1 MTALKMISCLFLDTD
16 GVRYCLNT
24 AHHQC
29 LIQYKPTVNS
39 FYRKGKFSFFYVVYL
54 RQGETRTFQ
63 LQLWTYCLLIHKL
76 PVYVC
81 CGSGFQS
88 DWLMPLLPSQKGFQ
102 QRTPWPTRTWMR
114 AACATTPACA
124 NAATPRPLAV
134 FTPATSSPSPTPSS
148 TTALRRTWPLLDR
161 SKVKLAAPPSC
172 PRCDLCMRR
181 SVWSCWWSSALHHS
195 KALQCLQL
203 LSPSQFKDAL
213 RDMTCASRALKINC
227 HDSLNQGSV
236 TSGDTGGSFI
246 PLLWLFVSKGKC
258 KPFEKITA

>member
-161 SKVKLAAPPSC
+161 SKVKLAAPPE
-172 PRCDLCMRR
+172 
-181 SVWSCWWSSALHHS
+181 VWPLYETF
-195 KALQCLQL
+195 CLVL
-203 LSPSQFKDAL
+203 LVVLSPSSQ
-213 RDMTCASRALKINC
+213 
-227 HDSLNQGSV
+227 QGSAVSAASV
-236 TSGDTGGSFI
+236 TFTVQRCITGYDLCF
-246 PLLWLFVSKGKC
+246 KGT
-258 KPFEKITA
+258 EN